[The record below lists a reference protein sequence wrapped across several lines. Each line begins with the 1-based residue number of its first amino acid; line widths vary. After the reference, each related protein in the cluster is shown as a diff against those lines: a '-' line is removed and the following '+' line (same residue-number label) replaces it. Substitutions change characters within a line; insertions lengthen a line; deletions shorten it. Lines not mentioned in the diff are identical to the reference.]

1 MCGVIGIYGN
11 DNVVYEIY
19 EGLIALQ
26 HRGQDSAGIIT
37 YNEMFHL
44 KKGMGL
50 VNNVF
55 NEKNIARL
63 QGNIGIGHVRYPT
76 SGFGSLEDAQPFYIN
91 YPFGIAMAHN
101 GNITNYYELRELL
114 EKKFFRK
121 LTSYSDVE
129 VILNMLGVALEKHLK
144 SNNFFKSLCLATK
157 EVFKYVK
164 GSYSVVGIIADYGIF
179 AFRDPYG
186 IKPLSFG
193 KKNNCYAFASESVVF
208 DMLDYSFVRDVYPG
222 ELIFIDKNKKFHS
235 KRLKRE
241 KYSYPCIFEYV
252 YFARPDSIIDGIGVY
267 EARLRLGEELGKECL
282 KENLKPDVVIPVPD
296 TARAAAFSVS
306 KVLKVDCK
314 EGLIKN
320 RYIPRTFIM
329 PTQKEREIK
338 VKQKLNPI
346 KSEIENK
353 KVLVVDDSIV
363 RGTTS
368 KEIVAL
374 LRKAKAKEVYLAI
387 TCPPLRF
394 PCVYGIDMM
403 TRGEFIAKKYS
414 IEKIRMMIGADKLIY
429 QTIEGLIKAVGGG
442 KREHFCTACFTGIYP
457 TKIKKKELEKIE
469 KERIKQKITL

>member
-1 MCGVIGIYGN
+1 MCGIIGIYGK
-11 DNVVYEIY
+11 DDVVYEIY

-37 YNEMFHL
+37 YDEMFHL

-55 NEKNIARL
+55 KEKNIVRL
-63 QGNIGIGHVRYPT
+63 KGKMGIGHVRYPT
-76 SGFGSLEDAQPFYIN
+76 IGFGSIEDAQPFYIN

-101 GNITNYYELRELL
+101 GNVTNYYQLREFL
-114 EKKFFRK
+114 EKKFYRK

-129 VILNMLGVALEKHLK
+129 VILNMFGVALEKYLNK
-144 SNNFFKSLCLATK
+144 KNLFSALVLATK
-157 EVFKYVK
+157 EVFKLVK

-186 IKPLSFG
+186 IKPLGFG
-193 KKNNCYAFASESVVF
+193 KKNNSYAFASESVVF
-208 DMLDYSFVRDVYPG
+208 DMLDYQFIRDVYPG
-222 ELIFIDKNKKFHS
+222 ELIFIDKDKKVYS
-235 KRLKRE
+235 KRLKKE
-241 KYSYPCIFEYV
+241 KNTYPCIFEYV

-282 KENLKPDVVIPVPD
+282 KEGIKPDVIIPVPD

-306 KVLKVDCK
+306 KILKVDCK

-329 PTQKEREIK
+329 PTQREREIK
-338 VKQKLNPI
+338 VRQKLNPI

-353 KVLVVDDSIV
+353 KILVVDDSIV

-374 LRKAKAKEVYLAI
+374 LKKAKAKEVYLAI

-403 TRGEFIAKKYS
+403 TRGEFIAKKYN
-414 IEKIRMMIGADKLIY
+414 IKKIQEIIGADRLIY
-429 QTIEGLIKAVGGG
+429 QTIEGLIKGVGGE
-442 KREHFCTACFTGIYP
+442 KRKDFCTACFTGIYP
-457 TKIKKKELEKIE
+457 TKIKKEEIEKLE
-469 KERIKQKITL
+469 KERIKQKINL

>member
-11 DNVVYEIY
+11 DDVVYEIY

-26 HRGQDSAGIIT
+26 HRGQDSCGIIT
-37 YNEMFHL
+37 YNDMFHL
-44 KKGMGL
+44 KRGMGL

-63 QGNIGIGHVRYPT
+63 KGKIGIGHVRYPT
-76 SGFGSLEDAQPFYIN
+76 IGVGSLEDAQPFYIN

-101 GNITNYYELRELL
+101 GNVTNYYKLRELL
-114 EKKFFRK
+114 EKKFYRK

-129 VILNMLGVALEKHLK
+129 VILNMFGVFLERHIGTK
-144 SNNFFKSLCLATK
+144 NFFNALVETTK
-157 EVFKYVK
+157 QIFKYVK

-186 IKPLSFG
+186 IKPLAFG
-193 KKNNCYAFASESVVF
+193 KKNNSYAFASESVVF
-208 DMLDYSFVRDVYPG
+208 DMLEFDFIRDIHPG
-222 ELIFIDKNKKFHS
+222 EIIFIDKDKKIYS

-241 KYSYPCIFEYV
+241 KFSYPCIFEYV

-282 KENLKPDVVIPVPD
+282 KEDIKPDAVIPVPD
-296 TARAAAFSVS
+296 TARAAAFGVS
-306 KVLKVDCK
+306 KILNVDCK

-338 VKQKLNPI
+338 VRQKLNPI
-346 KSEIENK
+346 KSEIENR

-368 KEIVAL
+368 KEIVSL

-414 IEKIRMMIGADKLIY
+414 IEKIKEIIGADKLIY
-429 QTIEGLIKAVGGG
+429 QTVEGLIRAVGDG
-442 KREHFCTACFTGIYP
+442 KRKDFCTACFTGIYP
-457 TKIKKKELEKIE
+457 TKIKKKEIEKLE
-469 KERIKQKITL
+469 KERIKQKIIL